1 MIIEEVKEENEDDYE
16 DDNERSSFIKEGSIR
31 SENWPS
37 KCFINDYMGSLKL
50 FWDNMIADCVEI
62 TNQALDWWIHKV
74 TNVIVDVLR
83 KEAHFYA
90 KIKDL
95 LD

>member
-37 KCFINDYMGSLKL
+37 KCFINDYEYK
-50 FWDNMIADCVEI
+50 N
-62 TNQALDWWIHKV
+62 
-74 TNVIVDVLR
+74 
-83 KEAHFYA
+83 Y
-90 KIKDL
+90 KD
-95 LD
+95 